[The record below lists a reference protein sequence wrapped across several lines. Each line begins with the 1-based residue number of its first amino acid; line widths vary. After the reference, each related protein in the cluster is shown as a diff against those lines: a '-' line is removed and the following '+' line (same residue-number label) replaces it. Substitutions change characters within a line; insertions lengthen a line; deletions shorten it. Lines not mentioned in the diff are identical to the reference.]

1 MWPDIS
7 PAIGACSS
15 FILSLMS
22 ECPVFH
28 ITGLPPAFSIAV
40 RQGLRALHVE
50 DDGLPRPV
58 RASTS
63 RA

>member
-7 PAIGACSS
+7 PATGAFVSS
-15 FILSLMS
+15 ILSLMS

-28 ITGLPPAFSIAV
+28 MIGLPPARVMASGSACEHFTSKMIDWP
-40 RQGLRALHVE
+40 L
-50 DDGLPRPV
+50 PV

-63 RA
+63 CA